1 MPWQVY
7 IISCKGGLFYT
18 GITNDLARR
27 IKAHQSGNGCKFT
40 RSRTPIRLLYS
51 ETALNRSAALKREAR
66 IKKLSKK
73 EKRKL
78 INLRRLLWVKQSK
91 VQKQKKTY

>member
-7 IISCKGGLFYT
+7 IIRCKDGLFYT
-18 GITNDLARR
+18 GITNDLVRR
-27 IKAHQSGNGCKFT
+27 IKAHKSGNGCKFT
-40 RSRTPIRLLYS
+40 RSRTPIKLLYS
-51 ETALNRSAALKREAR
+51 ETAFNRSSALKREAR